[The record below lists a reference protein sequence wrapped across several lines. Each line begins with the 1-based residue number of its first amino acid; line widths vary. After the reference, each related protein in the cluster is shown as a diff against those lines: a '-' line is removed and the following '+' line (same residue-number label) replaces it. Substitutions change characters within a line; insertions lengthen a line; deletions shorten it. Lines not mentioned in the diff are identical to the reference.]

1 MNRSL
6 PTWIVRLTLTALAM
20 YSSAIAQ
27 NLLTNNAGF
36 EANTGYYT
44 PGWGFPQGT
53 TDVLPGWL
61 ITLDPAGDGYAG
73 AANNQS
79 PQDLEGAC
87 FGYIYSGWGTSGVLE
102 TAPSSRAAVQAGT
115 TYTLW
120 FLARGDASG
129 SGASATV
136 SLVWHPNN
144 NNPTT
149 VGNPTNLNLTLPI
162 RLSTNDPMQ
171 TFHLTAAAPPGA
183 HYASVLV
190 TRPSYDYAPII
201 VDDFVIMAEASE
213 VSLSIKNQGPN
224 VVVTWPRKLGH
235 RPEVSNDPIS
245 SNGWSL
251 VNQPVKG
258 IGATNH
264 VFYPLVGP
272 ARFFRLTTTN

>member
-1 MNRSL
+1 MNRLL
-6 PTWIVRLTLTALAM
+6 PTLLVRLILMALAM
-20 YSSAIAQ
+20 LSSAHAQ
-27 NLLTNNAGF
+27 NLLTNNTGF
-36 EANTGYYT
+36 EANTDYYT

-53 TDVLPGWL
+53 PDALSGWL
-61 ITLDPAGDGYAG
+61 ITLDPVGDGYAG
-73 AANNQS
+73 AANDQS
-79 PQDLEGAC
+79 PLDLEGTN

-102 TAPSSRAAVQAGT
+102 TAPGSRAAVQAGN

-129 SGASATV
+129 SAASATV

-144 NNPTT
+144 SNPAT
-149 VGNPTNLNLTLPI
+149 VGDPTNLNLTLPI

-171 TFHLTAAAPPGA
+171 TFHLTAVAPPGA

-190 TRPSYDYAPII
+190 TRPPNDYTPII

-213 VSLSIKNQGPN
+213 ASLSIKKQGTN
-224 VVVTWPRKLGH
+224 VVVTWPRKAGH
-235 RPEVSNDPIS
+235 RPEVNNDPTS

-264 VFYPLVGP
+264 VFYPLIGP
-272 ARFFRLTTTN
+272 SRFFRLTTTH